1 MKKGR
6 EIDITIEKTEFPGNG
21 TAHFEDNKISVKGAI
36 PGERVK
42 IKVTKAKH
50 KKIDGEIIE
59 IIEPSPYRIE
69 KKCPHF
75 GPCGGCLIQELP
87 YSKELQLKKEGVI
100 NLFKKSGIDISDV
113 EIEES
118 PKEYEYRNKM
128 EFNFGDIEKGGE
140 LCLGM
145 HPKGKG
151 FSVMTTDECCL
162 VDSDFRAILKTTLDY
177 FREKKL
183 PFYRVLSH
191 EGYLRNLVIRKA
203 VNTGEILVNLVTSS
217 QIELDLKEYVNKLL
231 ELGLR
236 GSLSGILHTI
246 NDSLSD
252 AVIADEMR
260 ILYGKGYINENILGL
275 NFKITPFSF
284 FQTNSKGAEKLYSI
298 VRDFLGN
305 YKDKTVFDLY
315 SGTGTIGQ
323 IVSQNAK
330 KVIGIE
336 IVEEAVK
343 AANENAKLNKIEN
356 CTFIA
361 GDVGKIVDSLS
372 EKPDIII
379 IDPPRP
385 GISSEAVE
393 KIAVFNPK
401 EILYVSCNPKTLIE
415 NLKSFEEKG
424 YYMKKIKLMDMFP
437 HTPHVETVVLMSR
450 KDN

>member
-1 MKKGR
+1 MRKGR

-21 TAHFEDNKISVKGAI
+21 IAFVEDKKVYVKGGI
-36 PGERVK
+36 SGEKVK
-42 IKVTKAKH
+42 IRVAKVKH
-50 KKIDGEIIE
+50 RKIEGNIIE
-59 IIEPSPYRIE
+59 IIEPSPFRIE

-75 GPCGGCLIQELP
+75 GPCGGCLIQELS
-87 YSKELQLKKEGVI
+87 YSIELRLKKEGVI
-100 NLFKKSGIDISDV
+100 NLFKKNGVDISDV

-151 FSVMTTDECCL
+151 FSVMTTDNCCL
-162 VDSDFRAILKTTLDY
+162 VDADFRAILKATLDY
-177 FREKKL
+177 FRGKKL

-203 VNTGEILVNLVTSS
+203 DNTGKILVNLVTSS
-217 QIELDLKEYVNKLL
+217 QLDFDLKEYVNKIL
-231 ELGLR
+231 ELRLW
-236 GSLSGILHTI
+236 GSLNGILHTI

-252 AVIADEMR
+252 AVIADKIEV
-260 ILYGKGYINENILGL
+260 LYGRSYINENILDL
-275 NFKITPFSF
+275 SFKITPFSF
-284 FQTNSKGAEKLYSI
+284 FQTNSKGAERLYSI
-298 VRDFLGN
+298 VRDFIGDF
-305 YKDKTVFDLY
+305 KDKTVFDLY

-330 KVIGIE
+330 MVIGIE

-343 AANENAKLNKIEN
+343 AANENAEN
-356 CTFIA
+356 NGIGNCHFIA
-361 GDVGKIVDSLS
+361 GDVGKIVNSLE

-393 KIAVFNPK
+393 KISAFNPK
-401 EILYVSCNPKTLIE
+401 EILYISCNPKTLIE
-415 NLKSFEEKG
+415 NLKAFEEKG
-424 YYMKKIKLMDMFP
+424 YIMKKIKLMDMFP
-437 HTPHVETVVLMSR
+437 HTPHVESVILLHR
-450 KDN
+450 KNI